1 MKLNEKEWKFVVSN
15 SPIFAMDLI
24 IFSKKNGVLMGKR
37 NNNPAKG
44 FYFVPGGRIYK
55 NEERKLGFK
64 RISFN
69 EIGVTLNL
77 MDSSLIGIFEHFYD
91 VSKWPQEEI
100 STHYIV
106 EARVINTNFEIE
118 KKITNSDSQH
128 DNFIWIKN
136 DYINKIKVHPYCKPY
151 LNFVFS
157 GKL

>member
-1 MKLNEKEWKFVVSN
+1 
-15 SPIFAMDLI
+15 
-24 IFSKKNGVLMGKR
+24 MGKR

-55 NEERKLGFK
+55 NEERELGFK

-128 DNFIWIKN
+128 DDFIWIKN
-136 DYINKIKVHPYCKPY
+136 D
-151 LNFVFS
+151 
-157 GKL
+157 